1 MKTILIIAALFTATL
16 IYGQGATT
24 GKLTIHGTSN
34 LHDWETVATEVAVQ
48 GSFSIESGILKSIDK
63 LNVRIPVKK
72 IKSEKGKTMD
82 NKTYDAL
89 LADKNPNI
97 TFVATKV
104 QITGADITATGTMN
118 VAGKSKP
125 ATLKAKW
132 RQLPGSEVEI
142 TGSYAL
148 KMTDFGISPPTALLG
163 TMKTGDGITVK
174 FTVKTKA

>member
-1 MKTILIIAALFTATL
+1 MIFAQV
-16 IYGQGATT
+16 GTT

-34 LHDWETVATEVAVQ
+34 LHDWETVATEVVVQ
-48 GSFSIESGILKSIDK
+48 GNFTIESGILKTVDK

-89 LADKNPNI
+89 LADKNPTI
-97 TFVATKV
+97 TFIASKV
-104 QITGADITATGTMN
+104 QVAGADVTATGTLN

-125 ATLKAKW
+125 ATIKAKW
-132 RQLPGSEVEI
+132 RQLPANEI
-142 TGSYAL
+142 EISGSYSL

-174 FTVKTKA
+174 FTVKTKG